1 MTLCG
6 RGHRRVLFVC
16 IENSFRSQ
24 IAEAYFN
31 FMAPPGWRAL
41 SAGTKPKLNVHPNAV
56 KLMFEE
62 GIDISS
68 NRPKPLTE
76 EMKEVDIVVIVCGE
90 SEMECPVIRARHVE
104 HWRIPNPADMSLEE
118 ARKVRNEIKRRV
130 MELIERINS
139 GSFKQLSE
147 EQS

>member
-1 MTLCG
+1 MPLCI
-6 RGHRRVLFVC
+6 RGQRRVLFVC

-31 FMAPPGWRAL
+31 SMAPPGWRSL

-56 KLMFEE
+56 KLMLEK
-62 GIDISS
+62 GIDSSS

-76 EMKEVDIVVIVCGE
+76 DMKEVDIVVIMC
-90 SEMECPVIRARHVE
+90 SELEVECPTVRAGHVE

-118 ARKVRNEIKRRV
+118 VRKVRNEIKRRV
-130 MELIERINS
+130 MELIEKINS
-139 GSFKQLSE
+139 GSFKQLRE